1 MTKKSGCLIA
11 LLIFVLV
18 VSLGLNLGQFMGKL
32 DLGLDGAALYSTAQP
47 KKRFSEVTVES
58 AKKPTSDKIVHLTL
72 EGVISS
78 MELGGL
84 FGGAMPSVRASSTR
98 WSRRWRTRT

>member
-1 MTKKSGCLIA
+1 MSNKSYGCLIA
-11 LLIFVLV
+11 LLLFVLV

-58 AKKPTSDKIVHLTL
+58 RK
-72 EGVISS
+72 
-78 MELGGL
+78 
-84 FGGAMPSVRASSTR
+84 
-98 WSRRWRTRT
+98 SRRRTRSCISIWRA